1 MVSLSHLV
9 YERLQLT
16 HHFQPERFLHHFLIL
31 LLEVIGFSMAY
42 VGEHLM
48 ETLNLVLKTLRLT
61 QLEMI
66 EDRQVVGV
74 DGNPF
79 RPRDGGDRLLLF
91 LIFQFQL
98 LEFSLCVS
106 LFLLLHYIGIAL
118 RYSCGSLAFLRS
130 VLDFHCLIGRH

>member
-1 MVSLSHLV
+1 
-9 YERLQLT
+9 
-16 HHFQPERFLHHFLIL
+16 
-31 LLEVIGFSMAY
+31 MAY

-79 RPRDGGDRLLLF
+79 RPREGGDRLLLF

-98 LEFSLCVS
+98 LVVRFPLPPV
-106 LFLLLHYIGIAL
+106 AL
-118 RYSCGSLAFLRS
+118 QWNCPP
-130 VLDFHCLIGRH
+130 V